1 MGFDTTGVGLDR
13 FNYNTES
20 FLPTLTSADGISEDL
35 IFPGGMLHD
44 GNVLLSAHQYDN
56 TGGISRIVT
65 SGTSVSSGQV
75 LSPGMDGCSI
85 VRVPANTPTYA
96 IGRSGQTTGL
106 NRVDMLDSTGLIA
119 SGFDELAGLSSGRV
133 VEFASNSTHVWV
145 ASTFDSNS
153 FFATSILQG
162 EILQN
167 GSVRWEYGYNLLD
180 DDVINSMHLD
190 GDTMW
195 VTTAGRGLYS
205 INLLQRSYSST
216 APALHGQMDGMILD
230 DDDGMLYV
238 GLMGN
243 EGSAAGFQS
252 FDTSSLSW
260 GDGSLLAGLPN
271 DIVKDFVLSLIHI

>member
-1 MGFDTTGVGLDR
+1 MGFDTTGVGIDR

-162 EILQN
+162 EIL
-167 GSVRWEYGYNLLD
+167 
-180 DDVINSMHLD
+180 H
-190 GDTMW
+190 
-195 VTTAGRGLYS
+195 
-205 INLLQRSYSST
+205 
-216 APALHGQMDGMILD
+216 
-230 DDDGMLYV
+230 
-238 GLMGN
+238 
-243 EGSAAGFQS
+243 
-252 FDTSSLSW
+252 
-260 GDGSLLAGLPN
+260 
-271 DIVKDFVLSLIHI
+271 

>member
-1 MGFDTTGVGLDR
+1 M
-13 FNYNTES
+13 
-20 FLPTLTSADGISEDL
+20 
-35 IFPGGMLHD
+35 
-44 GNVLLSAHQYDN
+44 
-56 TGGISRIVT
+56 T

-106 NRVDMLDSTGLIA
+106 NRVDKLDSTGLIA

-145 ASTFDSNS
+145 ASTFDSDS

-162 EILQN
+162 EVLLN

-180 DDVINSMHLD
+180 DDIINSMHLD

-195 VTTAGRGLYS
+195 VTTAGSCLLY
-205 INLLQRSYSST
+205 
-216 APALHGQMDGMILD
+216 
-230 DDDGMLYV
+230 
-238 GLMGN
+238 
-243 EGSAAGFQS
+243 
-252 FDTSSLSW
+252 TSPSPRDS
-260 GDGSLLAGLPN
+260 
-271 DIVKDFVLSLIHI
+271 